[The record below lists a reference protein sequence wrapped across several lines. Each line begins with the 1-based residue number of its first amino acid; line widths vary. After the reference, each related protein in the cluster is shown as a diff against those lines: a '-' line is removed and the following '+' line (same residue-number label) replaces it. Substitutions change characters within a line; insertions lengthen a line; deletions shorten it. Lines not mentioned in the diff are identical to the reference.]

1 MRASSSCRATQPR
14 LLGAADFAAAGLVQR
29 QVEHGLPH
37 GFLRGKSE
45 QELHAYL
52 GGSLGV
58 AYGVFGTPDGHG
70 TAALLSMAL
79 LRLPTPAHPMAGECF
94 PHVPPADWPL
104 RAAFLEQAMVL
115 PEARGLGH
123 HQALV
128 RVRIAHARRCKL
140 ARWICAGVHL
150 ANAGS
155 WRNLMRL
162 GLVIAASR
170 TRGGATTLALLMRL
184 NDVVLHTDPCS
195 QRWVIGHDAEGH
207 ASALEA
213 GYFGVRPALADTV
226 IYQRRCAFDQAG
238 GCSHNLRSGGESCL
252 NARVAMYPGGL
263 V

>member
-1 MRASSSCRATQPR
+1 MKASSSCPAIQPR
-14 LLGAADFAAAGLVQR
+14 LLGAADLAAAGLLQR
-29 QVEHGLPH
+29 QVERGLPH

-45 QELHAYL
+45 QELQAYL
-52 GGSLGV
+52 GGSVGV
-58 AYGVFGTPDGHG
+58 AYGVFGAHDGHG
-70 TAALLSMAL
+70 DAMLLSMAL
-79 LRLPTPAHPMAGECF
+79 LRLPTPAHPIAGECF

-128 RVRIAHARRCKL
+128 RVRIAHARRC
-140 ARWICAGVHL
+140 ARSRWICAGVHL

-170 TRGGATTLALLMRL
+170 TRGGATTLALLMSL
-184 NDVVLHTDPCS
+184 NDVVLHTDPSS
-195 QRWVIGHDAEGH
+195 QRWVIGHDAKGH
-207 ASALEA
+207 ASALGA

-226 IYQRRCAFDQAG
+226 IYQRQCAFDQAEG
-238 GCSHNLRSGGESCL
+238 RSHDLRSGGDSCL
-252 NARVAMYPGGL
+252 NSMVAIYPDGL